1 MFDLF
6 IAGGPGAMSL
16 LSVELV
22 CLFFAAWKAPAWV
35 REIGLLALVTGCFW
49 QFAGLF
55 QAAGVVAEVGEW
67 PSVGLLLNGFK
78 VSLIP
83 VMYGSAPPCRFVG
96 PPQSMN
102 SVRCSGPS
110 TRMRTVIVSSGS
122 SSSIFSGHSTRQR
135 LPE

>member
-1 MFDLF
+1 
-6 IAGGPGAMSL
+6 MSL

-49 QFAGLF
+49 QFAG
-55 QAAGVVAEVGEW
+55 VVAEVGEW

-83 VMYGSAPPCRFVG
+83 VMYGMMIYALSL
-96 PPQSMN
+96 
-102 SVRCSGPS
+102 
-110 TRMRTVIVSSGS
+110 VI
-122 SSSIFSGHSTRQR
+122 R
-135 LPE
+135 LVQKPRI

>member
-1 MFDLF
+1 MLNLKNPCVMFDLF

-16 LSVELV
+16 LS
-22 CLFFAAWKAPAWV
+22 PAWV

-83 VMYGSAPPCRFVG
+83 VMYGMMIYALSL
-96 PPQSMN
+96 
-102 SVRCSGPS
+102 
-110 TRMRTVIVSSGS
+110 VI
-122 SSSIFSGHSTRQR
+122 R
-135 LPE
+135 LVQKPRI

>member
-67 PSVGLLLNGFK
+67 PSVGLLLNGLDRK
-78 VSLIP
+78 
-83 VMYGSAPPCRFVG
+83 
-96 PPQSMN
+96 
-102 SVRCSGPS
+102 S
-110 TRMRTVIVSSGS
+110 TRLNSSHTTVSRMPSSA
-122 SSSIFSGHSTRQR
+122 
-135 LPE
+135 

>member
-22 CLFFAAWKAPAWV
+22 CLFFAAWKAPAW
-35 REIGLLALVTGCFW
+35 VTGCFW

-83 VMYGSAPPCRFVG
+83 VMYGMMIYALSL
-96 PPQSMN
+96 
-102 SVRCSGPS
+102 
-110 TRMRTVIVSSGS
+110 VI
-122 SSSIFSGHSTRQR
+122 R
-135 LPE
+135 LVQKPRI

>member
-83 VMYGSAPPCRFVG
+83 VLYGMMIYALSL
-96 PPQSMN
+96 
-102 SVRCSGPS
+102 
-110 TRMRTVIVSSGS
+110 VI
-122 SSSIFSGHSTRQR
+122 R
-135 LPE
+135 LVQKPRI

>member
-35 REIGLLALVTGCFW
+35 REIGLLAWGTGCFW

-83 VMYGSAPPCRFVG
+83 VMYGMMIYALSL
-96 PPQSMN
+96 
-102 SVRCSGPS
+102 
-110 TRMRTVIVSSGS
+110 VI
-122 SSSIFSGHSTRQR
+122 R
-135 LPE
+135 LVQKPRI

>member
-1 MFDLF
+1 MLNLKNPCVMFDLF

-35 REIGLLALVTGCFW
+35 
-49 QFAGLF
+49 F

-83 VMYGSAPPCRFVG
+83 VMYGMMIYALSL
-96 PPQSMN
+96 
-102 SVRCSGPS
+102 
-110 TRMRTVIVSSGS
+110 VI
-122 SSSIFSGHSTRQR
+122 R
-135 LPE
+135 LVQKPRI

>member
-16 LSVELV
+16 LSDELV

-35 REIGLLALVTGCFW
+35 REIGLLALVAGCFW

-83 VMYGSAPPCRFVG
+83 VMYGMMIYALSL
-96 PPQSMN
+96 
-102 SVRCSGPS
+102 
-110 TRMRTVIVSSGS
+110 VI
-122 SSSIFSGHSTRQR
+122 R
-135 LPE
+135 LVQKPRI

>member
-55 QAAGVVAEVGEW
+55 MG
-67 PSVGLLLNGFK
+67 
-78 VSLIP
+78 
-83 VMYGSAPPCRFVG
+83 
-96 PPQSMN
+96 
-102 SVRCSGPS
+102 
-110 TRMRTVIVSSGS
+110 
-122 SSSIFSGHSTRQR
+122 
-135 LPE
+135 

>member
-35 REIGLLALVTGCFW
+35 KEIGLLAPVTFW

-83 VMYGSAPPCRFVG
+83 VMYGMMIYALSL
-96 PPQSMN
+96 
-102 SVRCSGPS
+102 
-110 TRMRTVIVSSGS
+110 VI
-122 SSSIFSGHSTRQR
+122 R
-135 LPE
+135 LVQKPRI

>member
-1 MFDLF
+1 
-6 IAGGPGAMSL
+6 MSL

-35 REIGLLALVTGCFW
+35 KEIGLLAPVTAFVYMLIW

-83 VMYGSAPPCRFVG
+83 VMYGMMIYALSL
-96 PPQSMN
+96 
-102 SVRCSGPS
+102 
-110 TRMRTVIVSSGS
+110 VI
-122 SSSIFSGHSTRQR
+122 R
-135 LPE
+135 LVQKPRI

>member
-35 REIGLLALVTGCFW
+35 REIGLP
-49 QFAGLF
+49 
-55 QAAGVVAEVGEW
+55 AGVVAEVGEW

-83 VMYGSAPPCRFVG
+83 VMYGMMIYALSL
-96 PPQSMN
+96 
-102 SVRCSGPS
+102 
-110 TRMRTVIVSSGS
+110 VI
-122 SSSIFSGHSTRQR
+122 R
-135 LPE
+135 LVQKPRI